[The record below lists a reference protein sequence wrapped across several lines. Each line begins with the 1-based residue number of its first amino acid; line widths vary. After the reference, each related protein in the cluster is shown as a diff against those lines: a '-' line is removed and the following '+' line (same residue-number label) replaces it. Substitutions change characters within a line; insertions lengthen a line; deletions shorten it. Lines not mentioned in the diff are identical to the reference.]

1 MRRIIALLAVTSIIV
16 VLLSVSAVCSQTDPV
31 TQKISKDLRVQM
43 LERPGEDVT
52 VLVQL
57 KEEDDLDEVASSLME
72 KGGVVMGKHRIGDVI
87 VVDIPAD
94 RIREIAGDFC
104 EDHLSKQGVSCSS

>member
-1 MRRIIALLAVTSIIV
+1 MRRIIALLAVTSV
-16 VLLSVSAVCSQTDPV
+16 MVFLLGISACSVSANYSQTDLA

-57 KEEDDLDEVASSLME
+57 KEEEDLDEVASSLME

-94 RIREIAGDFC
+94 RIRELMG
-104 EDHLSKQGVSCSS
+104 